1 MNCFQ
6 VSAES
11 SIHLLRLVRHFRQA
25 RQAGRRSF
33 LLTSQWPDEGKTS
46 LVVELAQTMAS
57 PESRLLLVDG
67 DRRRPTLSRHFQC
80 SGAGLAEALQSHQ
93 APRPEERAPGLD
105 VLGAGLNPGL
115 AVTVPP
121 ASVEPFR
128 AWTQSYDLT
137 LVDSPPLAVCSDA
150 LDLARLCDAVIL
162 IVSSRAYR
170 GPEEHR
176 TVTELKRQGCTLEGI
191 IYTRHDEPETPG
203 SLPPTLWGR
212 LLVWSGLK
220 P

>member
-1 MNCFQ
+1 M
-6 VSAES
+6 SAES

-25 RQAGRRSF
+25 QEAGRRSF

-57 PESRLLLVDG
+57 PERKLLLVDG

-80 SGAGLAEALQSHQ
+80 AGAGLAEALETTETPH
-93 APRPEERAPGLD
+93 PESRGPGLD
-105 VLGAGLNPGL
+105 VLGAGRTHGV

-121 ASVEPFR
+121 GSVEPFR
-128 AWTQSYDLT
+128 SWTSGYDLT
-137 LVDSPPLAVCSDA
+137 LIDSPPLAACTDA
-150 LDLARLCDAVIL
+150 LDLAVLCDAVIL
-162 IVSSRAYR
+162 VVSSKAYR
-170 GPEEHR
+170 GPAEQR
-176 TVTELKRQGCTLEGI
+176 SVAELKRQNCAVEGI
-191 IYTRHDEPETPG
+191 IFTRHDESVAPG
-203 SLPPTLWGR
+203 SLPSSWLGR